1 MTYKLRFF
9 ADFCL
14 ALTAS
19 QTLIRGS
26 LGWHTFFCTPLK
38 WLDLWSPSLKSSE
51 VIESKERDENT
62 ILDYDE
68 AGKLVSISVEHASE
82 RADLEH
88 LSLSG
93 IAA

>member
-26 LGWHTFFCTPLK
+26 STLNQTQINSAEGENLILPIR
-38 WLDLWSPSLKSSE
+38 
-51 VIESKERDENT
+51 VRDEET
-62 ILDYDE
+62 QGTTQEPVFIL
-68 AGKLVSISVEHASE
+68 V
-82 RADLEH
+82 
-88 LSLSG
+88 
-93 IAA
+93 

>member
-1 MTYKLRFF
+1 MRLSYFDDT
-9 ADFCL
+9 D
-14 ALTAS
+14 
-19 QTLIRGS
+19 TLYIE
-26 LGWHTFFCTPLK
+26 
-38 WLDLWSPSLKSSE
+38 LKSSE
-51 VIESKERDENT
+51 VIESKELDENT

>member
-1 MTYKLRFF
+1 MRLSYFDDT
-9 ADFCL
+9 D
-14 ALTAS
+14 
-19 QTLIRGS
+19 TLYIE
-26 LGWHTFFCTPLK
+26 
-38 WLDLWSPSLKSSE
+38 LKSSE
-51 VIESKERDENT
+51 VIESKELDENT

-68 AGKLVSISVEHASE
+68 AGKRVSISVEPASE

>member
-26 LGWHTFFCTPLK
+26 LSEDMLRE
-38 WLDLWSPSLKSSE
+38 DLITLLPGNPYDVEFGLT
-51 VIESKERDENT
+51 VGDVVYDNLNT
-62 ILDYDE
+62 MT
-68 AGKLVSISVEHASE
+68 ATKP
-82 RADLEH
+82 
-88 LSLSG
+88 
-93 IAA
+93 